1 MKKSFWILLAVVV
14 ISMLVLAACGGGGG
28 GQATVERKAP
38 PPEYAGKTN
47 PYEDNEAA
55 IAEGKELYTVNCA
68 TCHGETG
75 AGDGPAGAS
84 LDPKP
89 TSLIVAAKEASEDY
103 VFWIVSEGGAAAGR
117 SASMA
122 AYKGVLTEDE
132 IWKILAYIDT
142 FGK

>member
-1 MKKSFWILLAVVV
+1 MKKSIWVLLAVVV
-14 ISMLVLAACGGGGG
+14 MSALLLAACGGGGG
-28 GQATVERKAP
+28 QAKVERKAP

-47 PYEDNEAA
+47 PYKDNEAA
-55 IAEGKELYTVNCA
+55 VAEGKELYNVNCA

-89 TSLIVAAKEASEDY
+89 ANLIASAKEASEDY
-103 VFWIVSEGGAAAGR
+103 EFWIVSEGGAAAGR

-142 FGK
+142 FGE